1 MELPSIS
8 GLCTGE
14 PYGITAKEVF
24 YSGCDHFQE
33 ICATCGIIISQC
45 RCMGCNKSIKYGTCQ
60 SCKDKANSNA
70 PLYSTESC
78 KASKL
83 PFISCDVDGCLRD
96 LEAYLQSEYGVPSP
110 TNWNWKYEGKNMF
123 QWVAKDFTMLSK
135 SPKMK
140 YFDAI
145 MDYGRKLNESGKV
158 LELWTNQPE
167 NWKPEF
173 WKWILKHVDPTGVKY
188 TVKFLTREQKYDML
202 NNRSDVDYLI
212 EDHPKL
218 PTSDKI
224 IFIDHTYNQD
234 SMQPNRVRSVKELKE
249 FLK

>member
-1 MELPSIS
+1 MNEFISTPTGHFKELCI
-8 GLCTGE
+8 
-14 PYGITAKEVF
+14 
-24 YSGCDHFQE
+24 
-33 ICATCGIIISQC
+33 TCGEVISQC
-45 RCMGCNKSIKYGTCQ
+45 RCMDCDKTIKYDICPA
-60 SCKDKANSNA
+60 CKAKDELSRVQA
-70 PLYSTESC
+70 YSTEMC
-78 KASKL
+78 KVSKL
-83 PFISCDVDGCLRD
+83 PLVSVDCDGCLRD
-96 LEAYLQSEYGVPSP
+96 LEGFLASEYGVPSP
-110 TNWNWKYEGKNMF
+110 TTWNWKYEGKNMF

-145 MDYGRKLNESGKV
+145 MDYGRKLNAEGKT
-158 LELWTNQPE
+158 LEIWTNQPE
-167 NWKPEF
+167 NWKPQF
-173 WKWILKHVDPTGVKY
+173 WLWCLKNIDHTGVKY

-202 NNRSDVDYLI
+202 VSRSDVDYLI

-234 SMQPNRVRSVKELKE
+234 SLQPNRVRSVKELKE